1 VTVGGVL
8 SEAWG
13 LYRLLWRRSILTA
26 AAIFVFLSL
35 VEALITRPGLSKG
48 AAALLLLVSAILSIV
63 GSLWVQGALV
73 EVVRELRE
81 GRPAPSFER
90 LYDMSR
96 GQLWRLAAG
105 GLITGIGVALGLI
118 FFIVPG
124 LVLWTRWSLI
134 VPVIVVEQ
142 QPVGVAFD
150 RSSRLVR
157 GHGWTVFGVIAT
169 TLLVTLV
176 IGAITQEIFRP
187 LPRFFSVW
195 VAGVVGASIATPYVA
210 HAFTVLYYRLL
221 EPDRPVIP
229 R

>member
-1 VTVGGVL
+1 MTVGGVL
-8 SEAWG
+8 SEAWA
-13 LYRLLWRRSILTA
+13 LYRLLWKRSILTA
-26 AAIFVFLSL
+26 ASIFVFLSL
-35 VEALITRPGLSKG
+35 VEALITRPGVSKG
-48 AAALLLLVSAILSIV
+48 AELGLVLVSAILSIV

-73 EVVRELRE
+73 EVVRELHE
-81 GRPAPSFER
+81 GRRPPSFEL
-90 LYDMSR
+90 LYDTTR

-105 GLITGIGVALGLI
+105 GLITGIGVAIGLLL
-118 FFIVPG
+118 FIVPG

-142 QPVGVAFD
+142 LPVGDAFE

-157 GHGWTVFGVIAT
+157 GHGWTVFGVIT
-169 TLLVTLV
+169 STLLVSLV
-176 IGAITQEIFRP
+176 VGAVAQEIFRP
-187 LPRFFSVW
+187 LPRFFSIW
-195 VAGVVGASIATPYVA
+195 IAGVVGASIATPFVA